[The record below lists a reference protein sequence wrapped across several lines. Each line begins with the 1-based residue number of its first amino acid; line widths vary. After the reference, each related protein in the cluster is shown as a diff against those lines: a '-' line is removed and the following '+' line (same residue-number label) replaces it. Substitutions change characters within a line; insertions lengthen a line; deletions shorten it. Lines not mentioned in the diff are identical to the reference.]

1 MNHPQPALLTAGVDD
16 PARRLIWATVEQS
29 LTDLRDQRQRGSAAA
44 FLADVLPALAPDMAL
59 MLGGYQALMGVLALA
74 LLGVAAVLL
83 RAARR
88 EARWNNPALAKPP
101 REDH

>member
-1 MNHPQPALLTAGVDD
+1 MDTLTERAVRTLLFIAG
-16 PARRLIWATVEQS
+16 LFT
-29 LTDLRDQRQRGSAAA
+29 
-44 FLADVLPALAPDMAL
+44 LPALAPDMAL

-101 REDH
+101 QEDH

>member
-1 MNHPQPALLTAGVDD
+1 MDTLTERAVRTLLFIAG
-16 PARRLIWATVEQS
+16 LFT
-29 LTDLRDQRQRGSAAA
+29 
-44 FLADVLPALAPDMAL
+44 LPALAPEMAL

-88 EARWNNPALAKPP
+88 EARWNNPALARQP
-101 REDH
+101 RQEP

>member
-44 FLADVLPALAPDMAL
+44 FLADVLPALAPDIPA
-59 MLGGYQALMGVLALA
+59 
-74 LLGVAAVLL
+74 AAVDDTIQHWTQNKYS
-83 RAARR
+83 RQAAARR
-88 EARWNNPALAKPP
+88 AE
-101 REDH
+101 EDAGAVHHSRVSR

>member
-1 MNHPQPALLTAGVDD
+1 
-16 PARRLIWATVEQS
+16 
-29 LTDLRDQRQRGSAAA
+29 
-44 FLADVLPALAPDMAL
+44 

-101 REDH
+101 QEDH